1 MTDRIETVIA
11 EQLAKNLWDR
21 LTNGPR
27 WIGSDE
33 FQAVLEEEARSIL
46 AALKAARIA
55 VVELPE
61 PDKYGRFWYGNHCN
75 YTFADTGE
83 VETSRVYQRID
94 PPTLREYAAALLAAA
109 DAAEVSQ

>member
-1 MTDRIETVIA
+1 MA
-11 EQLAKNLWDR
+11 EHRPYGLDCKCGRPIN
-21 LTNGPR
+21 
-27 WIGSDE
+27 SDNDW
-33 FQAVLEEEARSIL
+33 ARHLEAE
-46 AALKAARIA
+46 LKVARIA

-109 DAAEVSQ
+109 DAVTGLPFPVGEMGGE